1 VTKEETPD
9 GEPTAILVRRR
20 QRRAAEPLIWL
31 FPRSVLYMRMTTTV
45 VTSLMIAFSLN
56 SLATGEPK
64 GKESQRIEW
73 LTHYGSARRAS
84 DKSERPV
91 MLFLTTEGCLHCT
104 RMQHDAFRDKRVIND
119 VKKSFVPAMIKIQ
132 GESRLANDLR
142 VTVYPT
148 TVFIAPDGKILDYIR
163 GYIPT
168 DNLRY
173 RMNRVVDAS
182 AASVA
187 SRSMP

>member
-1 VTKEETPD
+1 MRTK
-9 GEPTAILVRRR
+9 
-20 QRRAAEPLIWL
+20 
-31 FPRSVLYMRMTTTV
+31 TTV
-45 VTSLMIAFSLN
+45 VTTLLIAFSL
-56 SLATGEPK
+56 SPLAASEPK
-64 GKESQRIEW
+64 KAGLQRIEW
-73 LTHYGSARRAS
+73 LTHYGNARRAS
-84 DKSERPV
+84 DKLERPV
-91 MLFLTTEGCLHCT
+91 MLFLTTDGCVHCT
-104 RMQHDAFRDKRVIND
+104 RMQHDAFRDKRIIHD
-119 VKKSFVPAMIKIQ
+119 VKKSFVPAMIKIR
-132 GESRLANDLR
+132 GESRLATDLR

-168 DNLRY
+168 EHLRY